1 MQITDFGII
10 LLKQIVL
17 SYIMLYV
24 NVDNMCINANNIKY
38 EIKEVFEC

>member
-24 NVDNMCINANNIKY
+24 NVDIMCINANNIKY